1 MKIVSLYSG
10 ADNLGDGFI
19 QAGHEIIL
27 CVEKDFDCCQTINL
41 NHPDIEVINNSVSE
55 VLTTLPECD
64 MVIGGPPCP
73 EFSRAKSD
81 RTFDLCEVNNFR
93 KAIEI
98 TKAKHHFME
107 NVQDLYQVHKERNFL
122 VNCADYGVPQTRIR
136 RIFTDLPLPQPT
148 HAEFPSERLFGEPM
162 KKWVS
167 VREALNLDGI
177 IEDRKTK
184 YFDETE
190 YRRYSV
196 DKPHHTL
203 ITDSRDFFISNS
215 GHSTQNRENITRS
228 IDEPADTIVCAS
240 NMQITDYEIKSIK
253 KIKNRVIQNREIFG
267 WKKKNNIE
275 SIDKPSSTLMT
286 DGSGNGRW
294 LGDGEK
300 FERKLTN
307 EELAILQGFRTDF
320 KFYGGKT
327 SVRRQ
332 IGNALPAAISKAF
345 AEQITLE
352 AQLT

>member
-1 MKIVSLYSG
+1 MKCVSLYSG

-41 NHPDIEVINNSVSE
+41 NHPDIEVINGSVSDN
-55 VLTTLPECD
+55 LTSLPECD
-64 MVIGGPPCP
+64 CVIGGPPCP

-98 TKAKHHFME
+98 CKAKHHFME

-167 VREALNLDGI
+167 VKEALGLDGI

-196 DKPHHTL
+196 DRPHHTL
-203 ITDSRDFFISNS
+203 ITDSRDFFISPTGFKNKNKELIS
-215 GHSTQNRENITRS
+215 RTLN
-228 IDEPADTIVCAS
+228 EPIQTIV
-240 NMQITDYEIKSIK
+240 NGNEYRITDFPVRSVKYIRNRTMLEKHPPSELDSTSVTITTKDRGWVGDSI
-253 KIKNRVIQNREIFG
+253 V
-267 WKKKNNIE
+267 
-275 SIDKPSSTLMT
+275 S
-286 DGSGNGRW
+286 DGSYA
-294 LGDGEK
+294 
-300 FERKLTN
+300 RKLTN
-307 EELAILQGFRTDF
+307 EELAILQGFRKDF

-327 SVRRQ
+327 SVRKQ
-332 IGNALPAAISKAF
+332 IGNALPSPVSRAF
-345 AEQITLE
+345 ASMVN
-352 AQLT
+352 